1 MSVKHRIISFPSGK
15 GDRKEEGS
23 SPRGRRAIAG
33 RRRGVFAVRG
43 ARVTT
48 MRGDAMNRRILLAA
62 AGLQL
67 FLAVANPACA
77 DTSDLQGSIDSV
89 REPIFD
95 GLGSLHHPVTTK
107 TNSVLAQRF
116 FDQGL
121 TFVYA
126 FNSDEA
132 AGSFK
137 QAAHLDP
144 DMAMA
149 YWGIAL
155 SLGPNINQPEDIDR
169 GKTAYAAITKAKSL
183 EANAS
188 TPERQYIDALAQRY
202 ASDGKMNDALQLAYA
217 NAMREVARQNPDDPD
232 AGALFAESMMDL
244 HPWELWKLDGKPVD
258 GTLEIVATLEG
269 VIAKYPDH
277 LGANHYYIHAVEASP
292 DPGRAIE
299 SAQRLP
305 KLAPAA
311 GHIVHMPSHIYFRVG
326 DYDASATANLAAI
339 KVDKVYLRERNP
351 KGVYPMMYVPHNIQF
366 LWASYMMEGDSR
378 GAFRASREL
387 DDAVPIDMVRQMP
400 PMEAVT
406 PTRYFTEAR
415 FGKWD
420 AILKEPAPPAD
431 MTFTTGVWH
440 YARGLAFAAKN
451 RPDDA
456 LNEKNKLDA
465 IVASTPPD
473 RIVGFNSANR
483 LLAMASATLA
493 GALDSA
499 KGNHDD
505 AIKHLKDA
513 VAIQDALNY
522 EEPPPWYYPVRE
534 TLGMELLAAGKP
546 EDAEQVF
553 RDDLKQYPEN
563 GWSLEGL
570 ALCLH
575 ARNAA
580 DEAASVDG

>member
-1 MSVKHRIISFPSGK
+1 MKRVT
-15 GDRKEEGS
+15 
-23 SPRGRRAIAG
+23 
-33 RRRGVFAVRG
+33 VFAV
-43 ARVTT
+43 
-48 MRGDAMNRRILLAA
+48 AA
-62 AGLQL
+62 AVLLWIAFASPGR
-67 FLAVANPACA
+67 A
-77 DTSDLQGSIDSV
+77 DSGDLQASIDAAH
-89 REPIFD
+89 EPIFD

-107 TNSVLAQRF
+107 TNSTLAQKF

-121 TFVYA
+121 TLVYA
-126 FNSDEA
+126 FNHDEA
-132 AGSFK
+132 AGSFE
-137 QAAHLDP
+137 QAAQYDP

-155 SLGPNINQPEDIDR
+155 SLGPNINLPEDDSR
-169 GKTAYAAITKAKSL
+169 GKEAYAAIMKAKSL
-183 EANAS
+183 EANVSA
-188 TPERQYIDALAQRY
+188 PERQYIDALAQRY
-202 ASDGKMNDALQLAYA
+202 AADGKINDALQLAYA

-232 AGALFAESMMDL
+232 AGTLFAESMMDL
-244 HPWELWKLDGKPVD
+244 HPWQLWTLDGKPAS
-258 GTLEIVATLEG
+258 GTPEIVAMLEG

-292 DPGRAIE
+292 NPERALP

-311 GHIVHMPSHIYFRVG
+311 GHIVHMPSHIYYRVG

-456 LNEKNKLDA
+456 LNEKSKLDA

-473 RIVGFNSANR
+473 RVVGFNSANR

-493 GALDSA
+493 GAIDSA

-505 AIKHLKDA
+505 AIKSLKDA

-534 TLGMELLAAGKP
+534 TLGMELLASGKP
-546 EDAEQVF
+546 QDAEQVF

-580 DEAASVDG
+580 DEAASVDARFKQAWSHADVPPPQAPVVAEKDKSLN

>member
-1 MSVKHRIISFPSGK
+1 MNRQIF
-15 GDRKEEGS
+15 
-23 SPRGRRAIAG
+23 
-33 RRRGVFAVRG
+33 FAVVSALLFITLNNSVG
-43 ARVTT
+43 AEPSASPTPS
-48 MRGDAMNRRILLAA
+48 A
-62 AGLQL
+62 
-67 FLAVANPACA
+67 P
-77 DTSDLQGSIDSV
+77 DLQSSIDSA

-107 TNSVLAQRF
+107 NNSTLAQRF

-126 FNSDEA
+126 FNHDEA
-132 AGSFK
+132 AGSFE

-155 SLGPNINQPEDIDR
+155 SLGPNINLPEDSER
-169 GKTAYAAITKAKSL
+169 GQMAYAAISKAKSL
-183 EANAS
+183 EGNAS
-188 TPERQYIDALAQRY
+188 AAERGYIDALAQRY
-202 ASDGKMNDALQLAYA
+202 TADGKMTDSLQLAYA

-244 HPWELWKLDGKPVD
+244 HPWGLWTLDGKPVD
-258 GTLEIVATLEG
+258 GTPEIVTTLEG
-269 VIAKYPDH
+269 VMAKYPDH

-292 DPGRAIE
+292 DPGRALA

-311 GHIVHMPSHIYFRVG
+311 GHIVHMPAHIYFRTG
-326 DYDASATANLAAI
+326 DYDASAAANEAAI
-339 KVDKVYLRERNP
+339 KADKVYLRERNP
-351 KGVYPMMYVPHNIQF
+351 KGVYPMIYVSHNIQF
-366 LWASYMMEGDSR
+366 LWASYMMEGNSR

-387 DDAVPIDMVRQMP
+387 DQAVPLAMVRQMP
-400 PMEAVT
+400 MAEFMS

-415 FGKWD
+415 FSNWD

-431 MTFTTGVWH
+431 LTFTTGVWH
-440 YARGLAFAAKN
+440 YVRGLALAAKN

-456 LNEKNKLDA
+456 LAEKKKIDA
-465 IVASTPPD
+465 IIVATPAD
-473 RIVGFNSANR
+473 RIVGFNTADK
-483 LLAMASATLA
+483 LLAMGSATLA
-493 GALDSA
+493 GEIESA
-499 KGNHDD
+499 KGQHDG
-505 AIKHLKDA
+505 AINYFKEA

-546 EDAEQVF
+546 ADAEQVF
-553 RDDLKQYPEN
+553 RDDLKQNPEN
-563 GWSLEGL
+563 GWSLNGL

-575 ARNAA
+575 ARNAS
-580 DEAASVDG
+580 DEAASVDARLKAAWAHADVKLPTAIEDKTAASN

>member
-1 MSVKHRIISFPSGK
+1 MNRQIF
-15 GDRKEEGS
+15 
-23 SPRGRRAIAG
+23 
-33 RRRGVFAVRG
+33 FAVVSALLFITLNNSVG
-43 ARVTT
+43 AEPSASPTPS
-48 MRGDAMNRRILLAA
+48 A
-62 AGLQL
+62 
-67 FLAVANPACA
+67 P
-77 DTSDLQGSIDSV
+77 DLQSSIDSA

-107 TNSVLAQRF
+107 NNSTLAQRF

-126 FNSDEA
+126 FNHDEA
-132 AGSFK
+132 AGSFE

-155 SLGPNINQPEDIDR
+155 SLGPNINLPEDSER
-169 GKTAYAAITKAKSL
+169 GQMAYAAISKAKSL
-183 EANAS
+183 EGNAS
-188 TPERQYIDALAQRY
+188 AAERGYIDALAQRY
-202 ASDGKMNDALQLAYA
+202 TADGKMTDSLQLAYA

-244 HPWELWKLDGKPVD
+244 HPWGLWTLDGKPVD
-258 GTLEIVATLEG
+258 GTPEIVTTLEG
-269 VIAKYPDH
+269 VMAKYPDH

-292 DPGRAIE
+292 DPGRALA

-311 GHIVHMPSHIYFRVG
+311 GHIVHMPAHIYFRTG
-326 DYDASATANLAAI
+326 DYDASAAANEAAI
-339 KVDKVYLRERNP
+339 KADKVYLRERNP
-351 KGVYPMMYVPHNIQF
+351 KGVYPMIYVSHNIQF
-366 LWASYMMEGDSR
+366 LWASYMMEGNSR

-387 DDAVPIDMVRQMP
+387 DQAVPLAMVRQMP
-400 PMEAVT
+400 MAEFMS

-415 FGKWD
+415 FSNWD

-431 MTFTTGVWH
+431 LTFTTGVWH
-440 YARGLAFAAKN
+440 YVRGLALAAKN

-456 LNEKNKLDA
+456 LAEKKKIDA
-465 IVASTPPD
+465 IIVATPAD
-473 RIVGFNSANR
+473 RIVGFNTADK
-483 LLAMASATLA
+483 LLAMGSATLA
-493 GALDSA
+493 GEIESA
-499 KGNHDD
+499 KGQHDG
-505 AIKHLKDA
+505 AINYFKEA

-546 EDAEQVF
+546 ADAEQVF
-553 RDDLKQYPEN
+553 RDDLKQNPEN
-563 GWSLEGL
+563 GWSLNGL

-575 ARNAA
+575 ARNAS
-580 DEAASVDG
+580 DEAASVDARLKAAWAHADVKLPTAIEDGTAASN

>member
-1 MSVKHRIISFPSGK
+1 
-15 GDRKEEGS
+15 
-23 SPRGRRAIAG
+23 
-33 RRRGVFAVRG
+33 
-43 ARVTT
+43 
-48 MRGDAMNRRILLAA
+48 MNRRILFAA
-62 AGLQL
+62 A
-67 FLAVANPACA
+67 AVLVCFALANPVGA
-77 DTSDLQGSIDSV
+77 DTSDLQASIDSA

-126 FNSDEA
+126 FNHDEA
-132 AGSFK
+132 AGSFE

-188 TPERQYIDALAQRY
+188 APERQYIDALAQRY
-202 ASDGKMNDALQLAYA
+202 ASDGKMNDALQTAYA
-217 NAMREVARQNPDDPD
+217 NAMREVAKQNPDDPD

-244 HPWELWKLDGKPVD
+244 HPWELWTLDGKPVD

-269 VIAKYPDH
+269 VMAKYPDH

-292 DPGRAIE
+292 DPGRALA

-311 GHIVHMPSHIYFRVG
+311 GHIVHMPSHIYFRTG
-326 DYDASATANLAAI
+326 DYDAAAEANEAAI
-339 KVDKVYLRERNP
+339 KADKVYLRERNP
-351 KGVYPMMYVPHNIQF
+351 KGFYPMMYGSHNIQF
-366 LWASYMMEGDSR
+366 LWAAYMMEGNSR
-378 GAFRASREL
+378 GAFKAAREL
-387 DDAVPIDMVRQMP
+387 DDAVPLDAVRQMP
-400 PMEAVT
+400 PMEVML

-420 AILKEPAPPAD
+420 AVLKEHAPPAD
-431 MTFTTGVWH
+431 LTYTTGVWH
-440 YARGLAFAAKN
+440 YARGLAFTAKN

-456 LNEKNKLDA
+456 LAEKKKLDEILA
-465 IVASTPPD
+465 VTPPE
-473 RIVGFNSANR
+473 RVVGFNSANR
-483 LLAMASATLA
+483 LLTMASATLA
-493 GALDSA
+493 GEIDSTQ
-499 KGNHDD
+499 GHRDD
-505 AIKHLKDA
+505 AIKHLQTA

-534 TLGMELLAAGKP
+534 TLGMEMLTDGKTA
-546 EDAEQVF
+546 DAEQVF
-553 RDDLKQYPEN
+553 RDDLKQNPEN
-563 GWSLEGL
+563 GRSLNGL
-570 ALCLH
+570 AICLR
-575 ARNAA
+575 ARNAS
-580 DEAASVDG
+580 DEAASVDARFKKAWAHADVTLPESVAAEKTAASR

>member
-1 MSVKHRIISFPSGK
+1 MNRQIF
-15 GDRKEEGS
+15 
-23 SPRGRRAIAG
+23 
-33 RRRGVFAVRG
+33 FAVVSALLFITLNNSVG
-43 ARVTT
+43 AEPSASPTPS
-48 MRGDAMNRRILLAA
+48 A
-62 AGLQL
+62 
-67 FLAVANPACA
+67 P
-77 DTSDLQGSIDSV
+77 DLQSSIDSA

-107 TNSVLAQRF
+107 NNSTLAQRF

-126 FNSDEA
+126 FNHDEA
-132 AGSFK
+132 AGSFE

-155 SLGPNINQPEDIDR
+155 SLGPNINLPEDSER
-169 GKTAYAAITKAKSL
+169 GQMAYAAISKAKSL
-183 EANAS
+183 EGNAS
-188 TPERQYIDALAQRY
+188 AAERGYIDALAQRY
-202 ASDGKMNDALQLAYA
+202 TADGKMTDSLQLAYA

-244 HPWELWKLDGKPVD
+244 HPWGLWTLDGKPVD
-258 GTLEIVATLEG
+258 GTPEIVTTLEG
-269 VIAKYPDH
+269 VMAKYPDH

-292 DPGRAIE
+292 DPGRALA

-311 GHIVHMPSHIYFRVG
+311 GHIVHMPAHIYFRTG
-326 DYDASATANLAAI
+326 DYDASAAANEAAI
-339 KVDKVYLRERNP
+339 KADKVYLRERNP
-351 KGVYPMMYVPHNIQF
+351 KGVYPMIYVSHNIQF
-366 LWASYMMEGDSR
+366 LWASYMMEGNSR

-387 DDAVPIDMVRQMP
+387 DQAVPLAMVRQMP
-400 PMEAVT
+400 MAEFMS

-415 FGKWD
+415 FSNWD

-431 MTFTTGVWH
+431 LTFTTGVWH
-440 YARGLAFAAKN
+440 YVRGLALAAKN

-456 LNEKNKLDA
+456 LAEKKKIDA
-465 IVASTPPD
+465 IIVATPAD
-473 RIVGFNSANR
+473 RIVGFNTADK
-483 LLAMASATLA
+483 LLAMGSATLA
-493 GALDSA
+493 GEIESA
-499 KGNHDD
+499 KGQHDA
-505 AIKHLKDA
+505 AINYFKEA

-534 TLGMELLAAGKP
+534 RLGMELLAAGKP
-546 EDAEQVF
+546 ADAEQVF
-553 RDDLKQYPEN
+553 RDDLKQNPEN
-563 GWSLEGL
+563 GWSLNGL

-575 ARNAA
+575 ARNAS
-580 DEAASVDG
+580 DEAASVDARLKAAWAHADVKLPTAIEDKTAASN

>member
-1 MSVKHRIISFPSGK
+1 
-15 GDRKEEGS
+15 
-23 SPRGRRAIAG
+23 
-33 RRRGVFAVRG
+33 
-43 ARVTT
+43 
-48 MRGDAMNRRILLAA
+48 MNRV
-62 AGLQL
+62 GL
-67 FLAVANPACA
+67 FAAVALLLWIATAGPGRA
-77 DTSDLQGSIDSV
+77 DDGDLQAAIDAV
-89 REPIFD
+89 HEPIFD
-95 GLGSLHHPVTTK
+95 GLGGLHHPVTTK
-107 TNSVLAQRF
+107 TNSILSQKF

-126 FNSDEA
+126 FNHDEA
-132 AGSFK
+132 AASFE
-137 QAAHLDP
+137 QAAQYDP
-144 DMAMA
+144 EMAMA

-155 SLGPNINQPEDIDR
+155 SLGPNINLPEDDSR
-169 GKTAYAAITKAKSL
+169 GKEAYAAIMKAKSL
-183 EANAS
+183 EANVSA
-188 TPERQYIDALAQRY
+188 PERQYIDALAQRY
-202 ASDGKMNDALQLAYA
+202 APDGKINDALQLAYA

-232 AGALFAESMMDL
+232 AGTLFAESMMDL
-244 HPWELWKLDGKPVD
+244 HPWQLWTLDGKPAD
-258 GTLEIVATLEG
+258 GTPEIVATLEG
-269 VIAKYPDH
+269 VLAKYPDH

-292 DPGRAIE
+292 NPERALPE
-299 SAQRLP
+299 AQRLP

-339 KVDKVYLRERNP
+339 KVDKIYLRERNP
-351 KGVYPMMYVPHNIQF
+351 KGVYPMMYVPHNIAF

-378 GAFRASREL
+378 GAFQASREL
-387 DDAVPIDMVRQMP
+387 DDAVPLDMVRQMP
-400 PMEAVT
+400 AMEAVT
-406 PTRYFTEAR
+406 PSRYFTEAR

-473 RIVGFNSANR
+473 RIVGFNSENR
-483 LLAMASATLA
+483 LLAMGAATLA
-493 GALDSA
+493 GAIDSA

-505 AIKHLKDA
+505 AIKNLKDA

-546 EDAEQVF
+546 QDAEQVF

-575 ARNAA
+575 ARNA
-580 DEAASVDG
+580 DEAASVEDRFKKAWSHADVPPPAPPAPVAAEKDKSLN